1 MKLIGV
7 SMVSNEADMVEA
19 FVRHNLGVLDALV
32 VLDHMSIDRTPDI
45 LRALAQ
51 EGLALAVLRDNERAF
66 RQGERQT
73 LLARRYLAEW
83 QADFCFA
90 LDADELIACESRADL
105 ERALAA
111 LPADSHGL
119 VPLRNYFGVGDATQA
134 NPVARLTRRM
144 RVERKP
150 TRKVVLRREFADDP
164 ANQVS
169 FGNHA
174 AIRVDAGRVTPLVHN
189 PLEGVALAHF
199 PVRSPEQI
207 AKKALLGW
215 LSWRLTQPERH
226 AARALHARPPR
237 RHCAERALAAD
248 VRAAGGGRRPGRP
261 RDHARCDRRLCGRR
275 ESRAGG
281 RCRAGRGAARLR
293 LRAAL
298 HAATPGYAARV
309 AGAVGGPARGGGE
322 RYVAWKRSTRGGQA
336 RVNGSPESVRLG
348 L

>member
-215 LSWRLTQPERH
+215 LSWRLTQPERYMPDPLADTAPNAH
-226 AARALHARPPR
+226 WR
-237 RHCAERALAAD
+237 RMFGQL
-248 VRAAGGGRRPGRP
+248 AAGGDPADPAIMRDAIAAYAAGENREPVADAELVEEPLGCAYELRYTQP
-261 RDHARCDRRLCGRR
+261 RLDTPLALLARWADQLVT
-275 ESRAGG
+275 EVNATSRGSAPP
-281 RCRAGRGAARLR
+281 GAAR
-293 LRAAL
+293 
-298 HAATPGYAARV
+298 
-309 AGAVGGPARGGGE
+309 RG
-322 RYVAWKRSTRGGQA
+322 
-336 RVNGSPESVRLG
+336 
-348 L
+348 